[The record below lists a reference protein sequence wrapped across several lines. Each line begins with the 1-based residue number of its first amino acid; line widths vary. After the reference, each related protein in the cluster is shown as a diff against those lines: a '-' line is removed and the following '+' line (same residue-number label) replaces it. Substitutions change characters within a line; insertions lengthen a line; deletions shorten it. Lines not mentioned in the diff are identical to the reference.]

1 MARNK
6 SFTRYGQDTFGAY
19 DEEPNDP
26 EFVEYESAPPMED
39 DYALPEDPM
48 PLFLSQGDDEEPRQ
62 RRFGSGGEVLQDR
75 AVVWPRV
82 FKAGMVAASAAAIA
96 FAILMVG
103 NPLALFADA
112 KASLPNVSA
121 DQAGAAQTPAPQ
133 AATTTQLANAGPTPV
148 LPATAGV
155 RGAPPAPRVTRDD
168 IALALRS
175 AQQNQGQ
182 VQPDPAPVAAP
193 ALVAAATPTAAAAP
207 PTPARRLDADELAML
222 MTRAKGMIAV
232 GDIASARLLL
242 ERAAEAQE
250 ASAALL
256 LAQTYDPA
264 VLGTQDMRSITPDP
278 AMARDWYQKAAR
290 LGSSDARQRLAQMQN

>member
-1 MARNK
+1 MARNT

-82 FKAGMVAASAAAIA
+82 FKAAMVAASAAAIA
-96 FAILMVG
+96 FAILTVG

-112 KASLPNVSA
+112 KASLPNVTA

-133 AATTTQLANAGPTPV
+133 PATSDAVGQRRPDAGAAGERRCPGCAAGPEGH
-148 LPATAGV
+148 ARRYRA
-155 RGAPPAPRVTRDD
+155 R
-168 IALALRS
+168 
-175 AQQNQGQ
+175 
-182 VQPDPAPVAAP
+182 APVRP
-193 ALVAAATPTAAAAP
+193 AEPEPGATRSSATAAARHLP
-207 PTPARRLDADELAML
+207 RL
-222 MTRAKGMIAV
+222 R
-232 GDIASARLLL
+232 
-242 ERAAEAQE
+242 
-250 ASAALL
+250 
-256 LAQTYDPA
+256 
-264 VLGTQDMRSITPDP
+264 
-278 AMARDWYQKAAR
+278 
-290 LGSSDARQRLAQMQN
+290 RQRRQHRLRRHEGSMPTNSRC